1 MGWLLTMYSGSP
13 SGPYLSVRRMPVTSS
28 LALNTV
34 PSDSSYTFHLSGPT
48 RSKSTEVVFVLLG
61 SIDVGGGSEPRP
73 RCLSST
79 SLDRHDVSKLL
90 AAAGYEGPI
99 PEPASGHS
107 RLGGTGVCRAE

>member
-48 RSKSTEVVFVLLG
+48 RSKSTEVVFVVLG
-61 SIDVGGGSEPRP
+61 SIDVGGGFVGVPRRGLGQIVVKRFWLDQARSEEH
-73 RCLSST
+73 T
-79 SLDRHDVSKLL
+79 SELQSHHDL
-90 AAAGYEGPI
+90 
-99 PEPASGHS
+99 
-107 RLGGTGVCRAE
+107 VC